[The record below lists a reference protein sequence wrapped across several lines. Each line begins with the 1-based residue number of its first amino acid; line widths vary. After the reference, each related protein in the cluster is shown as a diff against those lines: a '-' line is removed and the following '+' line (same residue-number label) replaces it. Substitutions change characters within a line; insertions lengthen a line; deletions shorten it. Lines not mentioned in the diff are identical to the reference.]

1 MAPQSPRLFH
11 WMLLGLLAVL
21 WGSAFAGTEVAL
33 RSFSPATIVAGR
45 VFIGALIL
53 MLFVR
58 LSGRRM
64 PTDARQ
70 WRWIVIM
77 AVMGNAVPF
86 YLIAWGQQQVDSNVA
101 GILMAVMPLMVL
113 ALAHRFVPG
122 ERIDAQRL
130 VGMLAGLVGVVLLL
144 GADGALPWNGEG
156 SFAGRLAIL
165 AGAMCYA
172 VNVVV
177 ARLAP
182 PMDSSVTAAGVTLTA
197 AVLIVP
203 VALFGASPTVI
214 VEREAVLAVILL
226 GALATGLATVIYFEI
241 VRAAGPAFLSL
252 INYLVPAWAV
262 ITGAVL
268 LGERLQSSAM
278 LALAVIFGGV
288 LLSQRRR
295 RARPHASV
303 GAPAVASSRTGGG

>member
-70 WRWIVIM
+70 WRWIVVM

-203 VALFGASPTVI
+203 VALFGASPTAI

-252 INYLVPAWAV
+252 INYLVPACAV
-262 ITGAVL
+262 IAGAVL

-295 RARPHASV
+295 RARPRASV

>member
-1 MAPQSPRLFH
+1 MTSQSPRLLH

-33 RSFSPATIVAGR
+33 RSFSPATIVASR

-53 MLFVR
+53 VLFVR

-64 PTDARQ
+64 PSDMRQ

-122 ERIDAQRL
+122 ERIDTRRL
-130 VGMLAGLVGVVLLL
+130 GGMLAGLVGVMLLL
-144 GADGALPWNGEG
+144 GADGALPWNGQG

-172 VNVVV
+172 VNVVL

-182 PMDSSVTAAGVTLTA
+182 PMDSSVTSAGVTLTA

-203 VALFGASPTVI
+203 VALMSAAPTVV
-214 VEREAVLAVILL
+214 VEREAVMAVILL

-241 VRAAGPAFLSL
+241 IRAVGPAFLSL
-252 INYLVPAWAV
+252 INYLVPVWAV
-262 ITGAVL
+262 ITGAAL
-268 LGERLQSSAM
+268 LGERLQPSSLLAM
-278 LALAVIFGGV
+278 AVIFGGV

-295 RARPHASV
+295 QARPRTSV
-303 GAPAVASSRTGGG
+303 GAAAVASSRNGGA